1 VQVRELRNKQS
12 HRDKESHLLLSP
24 LSVKTCMILFK
35 KNTENQLHKMAR
47 TKSEQEAVTSHN
59 GLQPRRFH
67 PSNHSQRSFS
77 PTSVSQPSAL
87 VPATIGAI
95 AVTAVDRYLI
105 EDTSKNDR
113 SSLNSDQLF
122 RRFVDVAIGGY
133 AGLKAYRHFRNSP
146 HEQIHQTSKYVEP
159 DDNAI
164 TSPPKRRRRGGNHR
178 KRHLLEAVIGVL
190 GIEKQL
196 EANRKGYDKHHK
208 RHALE
213 TAIGAYGLG
222 RELLAARES

>member
-1 VQVRELRNKQS
+1 
-12 HRDKESHLLLSP
+12 
-24 LSVKTCMILFK
+24 MILSK
-35 KNTENQLHKMAR
+35 INTENQLYKMAR
-47 TKSEQEAVTSHN
+47 TKSEQEAITSHN
-59 GLQPRRFH
+59 GLQSRRYH
-67 PSNHSQRSFS
+67 SSNHSRRSFS
-77 PTSVSQPSAL
+77 PASVSQSSAL

-95 AVTAVDRYLI
+95 AVTAVDKYLI

-113 SSLNSDQLF
+113 SSLNNDQLF
-122 RRFVDVAIGGY
+122 RRFSDVAIGGY
-133 AGLKAYRHFRNSP
+133 AGLQAYRHFYSP
-146 HEQIHQTSKYVEP
+146 HEQIHQNSKYVKP

-164 TSPPKRRRRGGNHR
+164 TSSSKRRRREGNHR

-196 EANRKGYDKHHK
+196 EANRKGYDKHPK